1 MAGELQGGEQQGG
14 EQQLAGALEAV
25 KAAHIDA
32 ATSACDFAA
41 LVISREHGRLAAC
54 LASLAEFDPRR
65 LRIPAQTAFWL
76 NLYNAC
82 VLRDARELEVDGFFT
97 RERARVAGRGWSL
110 DDIEHGLLRGNASKP
125 GSFSAPMKK
134 SDPRLAYMPLA
145 YDERMHF
152 AMYVARRSSP
162 PLRIFHGETVE
173 AELEEAT
180 RDYLRANVRVKDEDG
195 RAKFR
200 LPKIFQW
207 YAQDFGD
214 ERGVLEFVLAR
225 LDEEVAELVDR
236 HDGRVKLKYDEFD
249 WALNTRNP

>member
-1 MAGELQGGEQQGG
+1 MAGEQQGG
-14 EQQLAGALEAV
+14 EHLVEVLEAV
-25 KAAHIDA
+25 KVAHFDA
-32 ATSACDFAA
+32 ASGACDFAA

-54 LASLAEFDPRR
+54 LASLAEVDPRR
-65 LRIPAQTAFWL
+65 LRSAAQTAFWL

-82 VLRDARELEVDGFFT
+82 VLRDALELEVEGFFT
-97 RERARVAGRGWSL
+97 RERARVAGMNWSL
-110 DDIEHGLLRGNASKP
+110 DDIEHGLLRGNAPKP

-134 SDPRLAYMPLA
+134 SDPRLLYMPLA

-152 AMYVARRSSP
+152 AMYTARHSSP
-162 PLRIFHGETVE
+162 PLRIFHGGALET
-173 AELEEAT
+173 ELEDAT
-180 RDYLRANVRVKDEDG
+180 RDYLRARVRVKDEDG

-236 HDGRVKLKYDEFD
+236 RDGRVKFKYDEFD
-249 WALNTRNP
+249 WALNTRPRPPA